1 MQKTLWNIGKGALVM
16 IAFAVAV
23 YGFNPGTKPTGYQ
36 MMQTGG
42 HANI

>member
-1 MQKTLWNIGKGALVM
+1 MQKTLWNFARGGFVM

-23 YGFNPGTKPTGYQ
+23 YGFTPGQKPTAFQ